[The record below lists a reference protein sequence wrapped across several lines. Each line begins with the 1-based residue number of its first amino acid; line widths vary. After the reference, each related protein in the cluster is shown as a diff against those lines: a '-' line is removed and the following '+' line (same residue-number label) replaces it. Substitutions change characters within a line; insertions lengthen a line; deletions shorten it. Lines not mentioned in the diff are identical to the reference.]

1 MRISSGERIEGS
13 RILYPIGRITAA
25 SAWHGEA
32 LAAKS
37 HDFEEKALDALIR
50 KAEDCEAD
58 AIVSLG
64 YKIDSVEG
72 DEVPGVALR
81 RIAATGIAVKL
92 ARS

>member
-1 MRISSGERIEGS
+1 MIEGS

-32 LAAKS
+32 LAS
-37 HDFEEKALDALIR
+37 RSSDFEEKALDALIR

-58 AIVSLG
+58 AIIGLDYQVN
-64 YKIDSVEG
+64 SVAA

-81 RIAATGIAVKL
+81 RVAATGIAVKL

>member
-1 MRISSGERIEGS
+1 MIEGS

-25 SAWHGEA
+25 SPWHGEA
-32 LAAKS
+32 LASRS

-64 YKIDSVEG
+64 YEVDSVAA

-81 RIAATGIAVKL
+81 RVAATGIAVKL

>member
-1 MRISSGERIEGS
+1 MRISSGEMIEGS

-25 SAWHGEA
+25 SPWHGEA
-32 LAAKS
+32 LASKS

-58 AIVSLG
+58 AIVSVD
-64 YKIDSVEG
+64 YKVDSVEG
-72 DEVPGVALR
+72 DEAPGVALR
-81 RIAATGIAVKL
+81 RVAATGIAVKL